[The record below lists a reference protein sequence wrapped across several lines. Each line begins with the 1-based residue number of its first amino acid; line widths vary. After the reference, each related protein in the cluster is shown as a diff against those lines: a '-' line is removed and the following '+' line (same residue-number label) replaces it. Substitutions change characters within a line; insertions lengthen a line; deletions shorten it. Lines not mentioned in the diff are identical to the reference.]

1 MGEKD
6 KRRCSY
12 GGFPVGGK
20 LYIQQDSDLICD
32 NLVEELTAISA
43 SALKKKIRNIDNLL
57 DASTV
62 FYGTFGTFN
71 INTFQRC
78 MIGSNNWRKLHGMQ
92 MWRKKWLRK

>member
-32 NLVEELTAISA
+32 NLVE
-43 SALKKKIRNIDNLL
+43 
-57 DASTV
+57 
-62 FYGTFGTFN
+62 
-71 INTFQRC
+71 
-78 MIGSNNWRKLHGMQ
+78 
-92 MWRKKWLRK
+92 